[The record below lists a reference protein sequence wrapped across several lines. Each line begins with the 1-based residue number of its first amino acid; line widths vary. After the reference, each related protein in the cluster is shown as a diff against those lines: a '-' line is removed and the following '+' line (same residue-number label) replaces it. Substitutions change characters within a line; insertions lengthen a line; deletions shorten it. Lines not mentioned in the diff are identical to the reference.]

1 MDNNEFQL
9 DDSVPVDAELMEAW
23 LGGHKISLCS
33 KTLHDIKKL
42 IEHYKDIITP
52 TENVVVEFPTDENMT
67 PCASVD
73 KKVVYI
79 PTSLL
84 EAGEVDDTIG
94 AMIHELR
101 HIEMSDSERQ
111 TWATC
116 FGTVRKALDTLF
128 IKRGDGGYESIHDII
143 FGSGDISFNDMM
155 DTTVVK
161 PNVAFL
167 RQACKDVAFLLN
179 AVEDVRIDSL
189 TQPNL
194 KKYITKGDEKAWVDF
209 EKEYNRGTL
218 SEDTL
223 LNLCYRLLF
232 HHKGFLSD
240 NTIEKMFGDTSF
252 ILRSEP
258 SDYTPVVLKEFS
270 DVIRTHLEDM
280 WKNFPEHEKQ
290 LMLTDSDDPTEL
302 YVNGLKTDSE
312 SVEGQI
318 IDGNLR
324 IKGRVGM
331 DTNALE
337 WEDKEVGRTV
347 TAPLK
352 EQGGQILRG
361 LCDNRK
367 KPKIV
372 NQSLKNEIDA
382 YDNIQIYYTEEDF
395 GRNKKTEYG
404 CVVYDAV

>member
-1 MDNNEFQL
+1 M
-9 DDSVPVDAELMEAW
+9 
-23 LGGHKISLCS
+23 
-33 KTLHDIKKL
+33 
-42 IEHYKDIITP
+42 
-52 TENVVVEFPTDENMT
+52 
-67 PCASVD
+67 
-73 KKVVYI
+73 
-79 PTSLL
+79 
-84 EAGEVDDTIG
+84 
-94 AMIHELR
+94 
-101 HIEMSDSERQ
+101 
-111 TWATC
+111 
-116 FGTVRKALDTLF
+116 
-128 IKRGDGGYESIHDII
+128 
-143 FGSGDISFNDMM
+143 
-155 DTTVVK
+155 
-161 PNVAFL
+161 